1 MRRTENPVKVIRF
14 HLFPQIEIWCNGNTA
29 DFGSAIQGSNPCVST
44 AWVVTEAANGIDCK
58 SIGFRLHWFESNT
71 AHIIKDKTKE
81 SD

>member
-1 MRRTENPVKVIRF
+1 MASEVQI
-14 HLFPQIEIWCNGNTA
+14 LLLPQ
-29 DFGSAIQGSNPCVST
+29 
-44 AWVVTEAANGIDCK
+44 WVVTEVANGVDCK